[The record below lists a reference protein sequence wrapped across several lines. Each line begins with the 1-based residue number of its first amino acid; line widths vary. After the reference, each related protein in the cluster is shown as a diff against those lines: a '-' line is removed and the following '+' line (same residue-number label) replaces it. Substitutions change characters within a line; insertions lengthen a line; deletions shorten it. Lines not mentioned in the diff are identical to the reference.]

1 MTVTDSQ
8 RRKIASALRGDPN
21 DTLIPQSRDGFEGMT
36 YHEAA
41 FRFWN
46 MCRRVSGASNVDIA
60 YSTTSVLA
68 DLIDPTCYVVSTI
81 SYDWSDGTE
90 YAHKLSCNHTC
101 YTDCPEPPAYCCK
114 CGCRVVEED
123 NSDQ

>member
-1 MTVTDSQ
+1 MITDNQ
-8 RRKIASALRGDPN
+8 RREVASALRGDPN

-46 MCRRVSGASNVDIA
+46 MCRRVRSASNVDIA

-68 DLIDPTCYVVSTI
+68 DLIDRQSTTRHGKFKTKYGRETPCCEVCGYSI
-81 SYDWSDGTE
+81 GDMRWNYCPKCGAVISDG
-90 YAHKLSCNHTC
+90 
-101 YTDCPEPPAYCCK
+101 
-114 CGCRVVEED
+114 
-123 NSDQ
+123 

>member
-1 MTVTDSQ
+1 M
-8 RRKIASALRGDPN
+8 RGDPN

-46 MCRRVSGASNVDIA
+46 MCRRVRGASNVDIV

-68 DLIDPTCYVVSTI
+68 DLIDLLTCSMEYMPEYSGDELYPTE
-81 SYDWSDGTE
+81 SYRCSECGR
-90 YAHKLSCNHTC
+90 TC
-101 YTDCPEPPAYCCK
+101 EEIYGRYERCPH
-114 CGCRVVEED
+114 CGAEVLDED
-123 NSDQ
+123 SAN